1 MTNEKYSLLQM
12 IEQQMK
18 ETQRHIKTLQNQQED
33 LLGSIQAMHDIT
45 KVDIGS
51 EILVPITNGIFVKG
65 TLNEKENVIV
75 NIGAQTA
82 VKKSIADARELLEQQ
97 FKEVEN
103 VVMQLTQDLQQLHA
117 QAQQVEQELA
127 K

>member
-1 MTNEKYSLLQM
+1 
-12 IEQQMK
+12 
-18 ETQRHIKTLQNQQED
+18 
-33 LLGSIQAMHDIT
+33 MHDIT
-45 KVDIGS
+45 KVDVGS

-82 VKKSIADARELLEQQ
+82 VNKTIADARELLEQQ
-97 FKEVEN
+97 FREVEN
-103 VVMQLTQDLQQLHA
+103 VVIQLTQDLQQLHA

>member
-33 LLGSIQAMHDIT
+33 LLGSIQSMHDIT

-51 EILVPITNGIFVKG
+51 EILVPVTNGIFVKG

-82 VKKSIADARELLEQQ
+82 VKKTVPEARELLEQQ